1 MSKITRARK
10 RRAEIAATIL
20 DPETLAT
27 MRELER
33 KIPDPAQ
40 RKAYLDAIIP
50 ELDRLIEKDERANNV
65 NPIPDNPT
73 A

>member
-10 RRAEIAATIL
+10 RRAEIAGTVL
-20 DPETLAT
+20 DPETRAA

-33 KIPDPAQ
+33 KIPDPVQ

-50 ELDRLIEKDERANNV
+50 ELDRLIEADRKGK
-65 NPIPDNPT
+65 
-73 A
+73 